1 MAWCSGHLTGWQQ
14 TTHLGRK
21 LGLDNWTRAW
31 RREFS
36 GAQPRTRGMGMVPV
50 IWNPT
55 ALILMVTGA
64 CRFLMKLADKN
75 DAICKR
81 VRVRI
86 EP

>member
-1 MAWCSGHLTGWQQ
+1 
-14 TTHLGRK
+14 
-21 LGLDNWTRAW
+21 
-31 RREFS
+31 
-36 GAQPRTRGMGMVPV
+36 MGMVPV